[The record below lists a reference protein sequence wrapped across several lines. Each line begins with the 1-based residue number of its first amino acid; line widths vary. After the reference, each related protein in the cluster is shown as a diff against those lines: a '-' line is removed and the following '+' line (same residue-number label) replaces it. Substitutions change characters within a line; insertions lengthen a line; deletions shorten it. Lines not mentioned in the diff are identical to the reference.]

1 MGLGKISLSQIDVA
15 INQDLR
21 AIFLPEKFI
30 KRFFYYFYLTLK
42 FVGKGATV
50 KGITV
55 NELNMTLMPLPPLA
69 EQQRIVDLLEQALPE
84 IQTLK
89 QIQQ

>member
-1 MGLGKISLSQIDVA
+1 MGLGKISLAQIDVA

-21 AIFLPEKFI
+21 AIFLPEQFI
-30 KRFFYYFYLTLK
+30 NKFFYYFYLTLN
-42 FVGKGATV
+42 FIGKGATV

-55 NELNMTLMPLPPLA
+55 SELNMTLIPLPPLA
-69 EQQRIVDLLEQALPE
+69 EQQRIVELLEQALPE

-89 QIQQ
+89 EI